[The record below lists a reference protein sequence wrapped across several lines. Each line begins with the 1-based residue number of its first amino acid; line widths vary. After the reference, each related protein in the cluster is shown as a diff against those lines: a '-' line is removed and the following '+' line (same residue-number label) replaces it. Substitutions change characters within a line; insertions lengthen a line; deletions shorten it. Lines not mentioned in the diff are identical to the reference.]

1 VGSAPIR
8 DQGIAITLTGMGNS
22 LLDFVMA
29 LVRDP
34 ATAARYA
41 ADPAGTLADANLADT
56 NLTGVTIADVN
67 SLIPVVTDSLS
78 ATTPG
83 FGDAAAAANVWTSG
97 AAAAAFDA
105 FDIHIPGLGAGQDA
119 VYPAPPAVT
128 PPMVDAPSEHPGV
141 ESAAQLPGLTPLD
154 NAPVHSGFE
163 PDGPE
168 FADDAGWH
176 HPMVDTQAEHHPGDP
191 GLDLF

>member
-1 VGSAPIR
+1 
-8 DQGIAITLTGMGNS
+8 MGNS

-41 ADPAGTLADANLADT
+41 ADPAGTLADAHLADP

-105 FDIHIPGLGAGQDA
+105 FDIHIPGLGAEPDA
-119 VYPAPPAVT
+119 APPAPAVT
-128 PPMVDAPSEHPGV
+128 PPSPAPSEHPGTQ
-141 ESAAQLPGLTPLD
+141 SAAQLPGLTPPD
-154 NAPVHSGFE
+154 DATVPSGFE
-163 PDGPE
+163 PVGPD
-168 FADDAGWH
+168 FVDDAGWH
-176 HPMVDTQAEHHPGDP
+176 DPALGPQSEQHPGDP
-191 GLDLF
+191 GFDFF